1 MKPSLLKKS
10 VLFSLVILASVLN
23 ANAQV
28 SQTVSISPGY
38 TNRTFY
44 QMNSGTVSTVSN
56 TNWDLGFQ
64 LRGRA
69 GAIIINSKNN
79 VKLWNA
85 NKSVADWSTMSV
97 SDTTGLL
104 IPTNE
109 FHNSEETWNVGAFNT
124 TNDPANL
131 FDLGWGLYDQATH
144 LITGDS
150 VYFISLSNSTI
161 FKKLKIEKL
170 DGYTYDYTFRFA
182 DLDGSNEV
190 VDTVLKSAFP
200 SKFFAYFSIVNNV
213 AIDRE
218 PVYNAWDLSFESYK
232 SANVIPGSY
241 YSVAGVLS
249 NDSVF
254 VAKAYP
260 VDTALTNVGG
270 LLYSNKM
277 NAIGFNWKFYD
288 QPNNLWVIA
297 DSTIYFV
304 KDRSNVTWKVVFTG
318 FGGGANGEFYF
329 NQSPVNSVGIIE
341 NSSIQTLGVYP
352 NPAHDKIRIMVDSKT
367 QGFTSVSI
375 YDISGRSI
383 QQNQIL
389 LNGGLQAVDL
399 NLQGFNPGIYQVV
412 LVQGS
417 DRQVTRISIQ

>member
-1 MKPSLLKKS
+1 MKSSLPKKV
-10 VLFSLVILASVLN
+10 VLFCCIIIASFINVH
-23 ANAQV
+23 AQV
-28 SQTVSISPGY
+28 SQTVTIQPGY

-44 QMNSGTVSTVSN
+44 QMNTGTVSTVSN
-56 TNWDLGFQ
+56 TDWDLGFQ
-64 LRGRA
+64 LRGRS
-69 GAIIINSKNN
+69 GAITINSKNN

-85 NKSVADWSTMSV
+85 NKSVADWSTMTV

-109 FHNSEETWNVGAFNT
+109 FHNSEETWNIGAFNT

-131 FDLGWGLYDQATH
+131 FDLGWGLYDQSTH

-150 VYFISLSNSTI
+150 VYFIGLANNTI

-190 VDTVLKSAFP
+190 VDTLLKSAFP

-218 PVYNAWDLSFESYK
+218 PVYNAWDLSFETYK

-260 VDTALTNVGG
+260 VDTAITNDGG
-270 LLYSNKM
+270 FLYSNKM
-277 NAIGFNWKFYD
+277 NAIGYNWKFYD

-304 KDRSNVTWKVVFTG
+304 KDRTNITWKVVFTG
-318 FGGGANGEFYF
+318 FGGGANGNFYF
-329 NQSPVNSVGIIE
+329 TQSPVNTVGIIE
-341 NSSIQTLGVYP
+341 NSSIQTLGVFP
-352 NPAHDKIRIMVDSKT
+352 NPAHGTTRVMIDSKNAG
-367 QGFTSVSI
+367 QTSVDI
-375 YDISGRSI
+375 FDISGRISKHNI
-383 QQNQIL
+383 VE
-389 LNGGLQAVDL
+389 LNGGIQAIDINL
-399 NLQGFNPGIYQVV
+399 NGLSAGLYQIIFT
-412 LVQGS
+412 QGS
-417 DRQVTRISIQ
+417 VLQVSRIVVE